1 MGTFS
6 PFQSITFSLLSSAR
20 GLEKGWGR
28 VEEKKNPECSQK
40 KKKPAQ
46 LHICTCLFMCTYVYV
61 CLCIHVFSYCVY
73 SSQNSSP
80 LQMLTRPNI
89 TQFLR

>member
-6 PFQSITFSLLSSAR
+6 PFQSIPFSLLSSAR

-40 KKKPAQ
+40 KKNQPSYIFV
-46 LHICTCLFMCTYVYV
+46 HVCSCVHMYMCV
-61 CLCIHVFSYCVY
+61 CVY
-73 SSQNSSP
+73 MYSP
-80 LQMLTRPNI
+80 IVCIAPRTVLPSKC
-89 TQFLR
+89 